1 MSNCV
6 NKIFRIRRFS
16 ISAVQLHKM
25 GPKKKAVAKEVLPT
39 QPSDDCITVSKTGS
53 IQVKI
58 LAKPGAKQNQITDS
72 SPEGIGVQIAA
83 PPVEGEANTEL
94 VKYLSKVLGVRK
106 SDVSLDRGSKSRNKV
121 ILVDKEAKLTVDLI
135 RQLIDKEIGQ
145 A

>member
-1 MSNCV
+1 
-6 NKIFRIRRFS
+6 
-16 ISAVQLHKM
+16 M
-25 GPKKKAVAKEVLPT
+25 GPKKKTSAKEAPAVPT
-39 QPSDDCITVSKTGS
+39 DDCITVSKTGS

-121 ILVDKEAKLTVDLI
+121 ILVDKEANLSVDQI
-135 RQLIDKEIGQ
+135 RQLITKEMDQ
-145 A
+145 